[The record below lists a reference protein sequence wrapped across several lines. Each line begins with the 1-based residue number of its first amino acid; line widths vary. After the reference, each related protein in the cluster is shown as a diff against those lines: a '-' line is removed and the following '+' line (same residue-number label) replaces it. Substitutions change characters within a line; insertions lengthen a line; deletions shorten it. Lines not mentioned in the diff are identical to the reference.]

1 MHISLRGG
9 TLRFPPLKL
18 PTLKGLPVTVAG
30 HWVLPL
36 SYCACAPGASAVG
49 TLSGRSRLIARP
61 PLILATFV
69 ASALLAW
76 KCSQSTFAC
85 GLRARRQPPRTRVL
99 NMPQRA
105 SKRKTQ
111 RMLLHLGFAKLFSK
125 ASIKPRQR
133 SGATVHFL
141 CRSSN
146 GCALRLAWA
155 VFPRRNRL
163 LLVLRSSSQLLLH
176 RLCSH
181 VNARKVHSHADC
193 ALAPSR
199 CSHPCVERSTEGI
212 NQYREQ
218 SQRKKIR

>member
-1 MHISLRGG
+1 MVNPAPCWRCSRSHIHSMLLCLLLAKPGLAAYCCAKNKSIKPRHRSGA
-9 TLRFPPLKL
+9 TVHFLCQAFFFAKES
-18 PTLKGLPVTVAG
+18 GLPVTVAG

-36 SYCACAPGASAVG
+36 SYCACAPGASAFG

-69 ASALLAW
+69 ASALLAC

-125 ASIKPRQR
+125 ASIKPEVPDRYWQVR
-133 SGATVHFL
+133 T
-141 CRSSN
+141 
-146 GCALRLAWA
+146 
-155 VFPRRNRL
+155 
-163 LLVLRSSSQLLLH
+163 
-176 RLCSH
+176 
-181 VNARKVHSHADC
+181 
-193 ALAPSR
+193 
-199 CSHPCVERSTEGI
+199 
-212 NQYREQ
+212 
-218 SQRKKIR
+218 

>member
-1 MHISLRGG
+1 MQSFFQKRRSSRDSGAARQSAFFAKLSFSRKKAERGG

-18 PTLKGLPVTVAG
+18 PSLKSLPVTVAG
-30 HWVLPL
+30 HWVLP
-36 SYCACAPGASAVG
+36 SEVCAVYSVG
-49 TLSGRSRLIARP
+49 RP
-61 PLILATFV
+61 PD
-69 ASALLAW
+69 
-76 KCSQSTFAC
+76 
-85 GLRARRQPPRTRVL
+85 R
-99 NMPQRA
+99 
-105 SKRKTQ
+105 
-111 RMLLHLGFAKLFSK
+111 
-125 ASIKPRQR
+125 
-133 SGATVHFL
+133 L

-163 LLVLRSSSQLLLH
+163 LLVLRSSSQLLLR

-181 VNARKVHSHADC
+181 GFARKVHSHADC

-218 SQRKKIR
+218 SQKKNPTGVTPLSFLCLLSFCKRK

>member
-1 MHISLRGG
+1 
-9 TLRFPPLKL
+9 
-18 PTLKGLPVTVAG
+18 VTPQS

-36 SYCACAPGASAVG
+36 SYCACAPGASAFG

-69 ASALLAW
+69 ASALLAC
-76 KCSQSTFAC
+76 KCSQSSFAC

-111 RMLLHLGFAKLFSK
+111 RMLLHWGFAKLFSK

-133 SGATVHFL
+133 SGATIRFLCQAFFLAKESGVGRPPDRL

-163 LLVLRSSSQLLLH
+163 LLVLRSSSQHLLR

-181 VNARKVHSHADC
+181 GNARKVHSHADC
-193 ALAPSR
+193 ALGGNRLAPV
-199 CSHPCVERSTEGI
+199 C
-212 NQYREQ
+212 
-218 SQRKKIR
+218 